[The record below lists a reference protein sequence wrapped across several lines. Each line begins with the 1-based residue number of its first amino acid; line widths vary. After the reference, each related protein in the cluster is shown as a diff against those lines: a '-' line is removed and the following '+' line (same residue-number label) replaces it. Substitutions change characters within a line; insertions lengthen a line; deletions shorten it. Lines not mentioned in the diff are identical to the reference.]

1 MNTATVT
8 TELSTFHFAFQIS
21 RKIIFNVSYYFCG
34 GNENAYFIT
43 SADQFNGPKTDY
55 NHCGQAQEELLKG
68 AGAAMAFYR
77 KFDSLHL
84 KDLTKD
90 QHADV
95 LAGVEKLKSLYNWI
109 ESKNDIGFSEARDLS
124 MQPVKKNK

>member
-1 MNTATVT
+1 MNTQTVA

-21 RKIIFNVSYYFCG
+21 SKIIFNVSYYFCG
-34 GNENAYFIT
+34 GKENAYFTT

-55 NHCGQAQEELLKG
+55 NHCGQAQKELLKG

-77 KFDSLHL
+77 KFDPLHL
-84 KDLTKD
+84 EGLTQD

-95 LAGVEKLKSLYNWI
+95 LAGIEKLKGLYNWI
-109 ESKNDIGFSEARDLS
+109 ESKNDIRFSEAHALS
-124 MQPVKKNK
+124 MQPVKKA